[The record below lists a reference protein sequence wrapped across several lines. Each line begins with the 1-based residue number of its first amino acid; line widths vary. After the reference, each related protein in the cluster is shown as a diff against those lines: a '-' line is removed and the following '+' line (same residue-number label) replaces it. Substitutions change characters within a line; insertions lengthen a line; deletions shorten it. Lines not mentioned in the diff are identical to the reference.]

1 MKGAGFLAYVSTSG
15 RTGVRSHHIPIFTF
29 YTFTSFLFD
38 IVTIWRKIVMAKTGL
53 LGSSNGTPG
62 RGPLTPLMALNSLHN
77 DMCRAGFVHF
87 IFLLGKYYCS

>member
-1 MKGAGFLAYVSTSG
+1 
-15 RTGVRSHHIPIFTF
+15 
-29 YTFTSFLFD
+29 
-38 IVTIWRKIVMAKTGL
+38 MAKTGL